1 MPRWAAQQPQRALTE
16 ISQWRCSH
24 YRIGAAPAQQTEQ
37 IEATFGQPPDFSAF
51 LMYDMRP
58 PKA

>member
-1 MPRWAAQQPQRALTE
+1 MALL
-16 ISQWRCSH
+16 RH
-24 YRIGAAPAQQTEQ
+24 RIGAAPTQQTEQ
-37 IEATFGQPPDFSAF
+37 IEATFGQPPDSSAF